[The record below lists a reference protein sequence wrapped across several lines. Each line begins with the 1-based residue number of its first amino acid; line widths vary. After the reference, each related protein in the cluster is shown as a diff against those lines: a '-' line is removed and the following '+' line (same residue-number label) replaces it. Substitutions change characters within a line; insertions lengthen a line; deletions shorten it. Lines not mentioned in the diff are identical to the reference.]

1 MAKINRRSFV
11 QSLGVAAALGLSGG
25 AETSI
30 ATGEPNSAAT
40 NAVKSVA
47 VGESRDPLTITVVP
61 SGKDDTR
68 SLQAAIDRCL
78 KRKQRLALGEG
89 VFHISETLKID
100 RCLNFCLAGMGAAD
114 PNAKNG
120 WALEGRA
127 LGTYMK
133 WTGKAGGTMIM
144 LKGAFWPVLAGL
156 YLDAAHSAAV
166 CVQMTTVDSWGLP
179 TSGARL
185 RDIRVA
191 RATQAGIQFDT
202 PPDATKWNTDLSDF
216 DSVILDRCAVGIR
229 VCNNQSVGHYWR
241 RIANG
246 CPVGIEFL
254 QGGDVVIERGWQDGG
269 GAADDTFFLT
279 HGGGEN
285 AAQVQIGGIHLEH
298 GMLFDSRK
306 SFGVVVAGIRGIQDC
321 RSDTDTP
328 PLCHFGHFTTATVM
342 ASQLKGAL
350 VAKPESRVA
359 VIGCTYVTA
368 SISHPVRKLV
378 RGTKNVQVI

>member
-1 MAKINRRSFV
+1 MSNMDRRGFI
-11 QSLGVAAALGLSGG
+11 GALGLAAAMGG
-25 AETSI
+25 GLGA
-30 ATGEPNSAAT
+30 AASAARLPMT
-40 NAVKSVA
+40 AE
-47 VGESRDPLTITVVP
+47 GGDGGTITLQP
-61 SGKDDTR
+61 SGKDDT
-68 SLQAAIDRCL
+68 AAIQTAINQCF
-78 KRKQRLALGEG
+78 KNKARLQLGQG
-89 VFHISETLKID
+89 VFSISETLEINK
-100 RCLNFCLAGMGAAD
+100 CVNFSLTGMGAAD

-179 TSGARL
+179 TSGVRL

>member
-120 WALEGRA
+120 WAASGRA
-127 LGTYMK
+127 LGTCLRWK
-133 WTGKAGGTMIM
+133 GAAGGTMLLIKSSM
-144 LKGAFWPVLAGL
+144 WPTISGL
-156 YLDAAHSAAV
+156 FFDAAGSAGV
-166 CVQMTTVDSWGLP
+166 GIQMSTVFGWP
-179 TSGARL
+179 TSGVRL
-185 RDIRVA
+185 RDITVS
-191 RATQAGIQFDT
+191 RAMAAGIQFDM
-202 PPDATKWNTDLSDF
+202 PSQPNGDNTDLSDF
-216 DSVILDRCAVGIR
+216 DSITLNKCAVGIR
-229 VCNNQSVGHYWR
+229 VCNDQSVGHYWR
-241 RIANG
+241 RINNSFSQVA
-246 CPVGIEFL
+246 IEFL
-254 QGGDVVIERGWQDGG
+254 QGGDVIIERGWQDGPG
-269 GAADDTFFLT
+269 PADATFFKT

-285 AAQVQIGGIHLEH
+285 AAQIQISGIHLEH
-298 GMLFDSRK
+298 GRLFDSRLA
-306 SFGVVVAGIRGIQDC
+306 GIVVGIRGIQDS
-321 RSDTDTP
+321 RSDTHAP
-328 PLCHFGHFTTATVM
+328 PLCIFGKWAGAVTIM
-342 ASQLKGAL
+342 ASQLKGPIIAT
-350 VAKPESRVA
+350 PETSVTL
-359 VIGCTYVTA
+359 IGCTYVTA
-368 SISHPVRKLV
+368 SVPHPVRKLV
-378 RGTKNVQVI
+378 QGTKKVHVL